1 MGFLSTSLLRS
12 SKIST
17 NFAGNQPT
25 KSEQRDEPD
34 KDTEK
39 SLHKAQ
45 WELRK
50 KIRVHRAYH
59 QRRKQAA
66 SKIITKAA
74 AQECHLQD
82 TAHMQQ
88 W

>member
-1 MGFLSTSLLRS
+1 MALFNCVFFSYDITLFFNVGFFVVVGFLSTSLLRS

-25 KSEQRDEPD
+25 KSEQRDKPD

-45 WELRK
+45 WELR
-50 KIRVHRAYH
+50 INH
-59 QRRKQAA
+59 
-66 SKIITKAA
+66 SS
-74 AQECHLQD
+74 
-82 TAHMQQ
+82 
-88 W
+88 